1 MGSKMMAV
9 VKQNFAPG
17 ASLVEMGIP
26 TLDPGD
32 VLVKVKATA
41 LCGTDLHIYEWSP
54 WARHAGIKLPQVMGH
69 EFSGEIV
76 DVGNAVFDLKPGD
89 TVAGE
94 THIPC
99 GRCYQCQN
107 GQQHI
112 CANLTL
118 YGVHTDGSFAQY
130 TKIPAVCARKIP
142 ASIPFKIGAVLEPLG
157 TAVRTCLDVGVS
169 GKNLAVIGCGPIG
182 LFAVAVSR
190 AMGAAVIVA
199 TDVVPER
206 LQLSKEIGADVAL
219 NPMEEDPVEA
229 ILNTTH
235 GTGVDAVIEAS
246 GSVDALNQGFKY
258 LRKGGTVGLIGLP
271 STPIKLNLGPDVIF
285 KEARIIGIHGR
296 KMFATWITMET
307 MLAKGLLII
316 DPVISHLKSLAQ
328 FEEAFDLI
336 KTGKGCKVILD
347 PDL

>member
-1 MGSKMMAV
+1 MGVKMIAV
-9 VKQNFAPG
+9 VKKKRGPG
-17 ASLVEMGIP
+17 ARLVEMDIP
-26 TLDPGD
+26 RLNPGD

-41 LCGTDLHIYEWSP
+41 LCGTDLHIYEWNK
-54 WARHAGIKLPQVMGH
+54 WARNAGIKLPQVMGH

-76 DVGNAVFDLKPGD
+76 DVGNAVVDLKPGD

-99 GRCYQCQN
+99 GKCYQCQN

-112 CANLTL
+112 CGNLTL
-118 YGVHTDGSFAQY
+118 YGVHTHGSFAEY
-130 TKIPAVCARKIP
+130 TKIPAICARKIP
-142 ASIPFKIGAVLEPLG
+142 SSLPYKIGAVLEPLG
-157 TAVRTCLDVGVS
+157 TALRTCLEIGVS
-169 GKNLAVIGCGPIG
+169 GKNVAVIGCGPIG

-190 AMGAAVIVA
+190 AMGAAAIIA

-206 LQLSKEIGADVAL
+206 LQLSKKIGADVSLDPMATDLVETVL
-219 NPMEEDPVEA
+219 NM
-229 ILNTTH
+229 TH
-235 GTGVDAVIEAS
+235 GIGVDAVIEAS
-246 GSVDALNQGFKY
+246 GSIDALNQGFKY
-258 LRKGGTVGLIGLP
+258 LRKGGAVGLIGLP
-271 STPIKLNLGPDVIF
+271 SSPIKLNLGPDVIF

-307 MLAKGLLII
+307 MLDKELLTI
-316 DPVISHLKSLAQ
+316 DPIISHLKPLSQ

-336 KTGKGCKVILD
+336 KTGKGCKVVLD